1 MVIGAFN
8 LKREEIL
15 FVPLQPG
22 QSHSVTQ
29 LSGLIAF
36 GQKLPLA
43 ISPQSRHLE
52 LPSEASCKIL
62 TNGGQFSFS
71 FISLK

>member
-43 ISPQSRHLE
+43 IFPQS
-52 LPSEASCKIL
+52 
-62 TNGGQFSFS
+62 
-71 FISLK
+71 